1 MNESLPGLW
10 SNFNLFRTPFTIF
23 RKLTCEAETSNKE
36 ITSCPVSMTIH
47 SEEVGENFKCDRK
60 SFHLGTRVRKSVFS
74 SESSMTET
82 TFNCI
87 DEWELSMRD
96 KFNLE
101 VMQTRQVCPSSP
113 AWPVRAL
120 LLFIPLEGPKKCH
133 GTWNG
138 CRDTFLHLNHHSYFL
153 V

>member
-1 MNESLPGLW
+1 M
-10 SNFNLFRTPFTIF
+10 
-23 RKLTCEAETSNKE
+23 
-36 ITSCPVSMTIH
+36 
-47 SEEVGENFKCDRK
+47 
-60 SFHLGTRVRKSVFS
+60 FS

-87 DEWELSMRD
+87 DEWELSMR
-96 KFNLE
+96 KTSLTLKWWT
-101 VMQTRQVCPSSP
+101 QTRQVCPSSP

-138 CRDTFLHLNHHSYFL
+138 CVVILSSCCSKMLSITVTSLFNASRKGREKEMKKKRIILWGHISHLEWNSVALSLSFCGLHHQWPSKEKEDFILQYSTAFPE
-153 V
+153 